1 MRARA
6 AYLSVLATGLTLVAI
21 ALHGMTRVD
30 TTLRLAAAHPA
41 PPARVHPDCH
51 PGV

>member
-6 AYLSVLATGLTLVAI
+6 AYLTVLVTGLTLVVL

-30 TTLRLAAAHPA
+30 TTLRLAAAHS
-41 PPARVHPDCH
+41 ARASHGCHH
-51 PGV
+51 PGGV